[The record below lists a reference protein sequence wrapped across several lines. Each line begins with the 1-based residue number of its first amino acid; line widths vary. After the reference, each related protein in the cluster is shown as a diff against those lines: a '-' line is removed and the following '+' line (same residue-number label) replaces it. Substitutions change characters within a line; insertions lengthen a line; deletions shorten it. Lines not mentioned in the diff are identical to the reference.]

1 MKSAAKNIQLASY
14 DDLFKTDEERQA
26 DAQER
31 VQSLPLDK
39 LEPFPNHPFKVIDD
53 DKMLETVESIK
64 ERGVLVPILVRPKN
78 DGNFEIVSGHRR
90 HHASQLAG
98 LTEIPAIVREMDD
111 DTAILLMVDSN
122 LQREELL
129 PSEKAFAYK
138 MKLDAMKRQGQRTDL
153 TCARIAHK
161 FDGMKS
167 RDILAEEVGESKDQV
182 RRYIRLTYLV
192 TDLLDRVD
200 NKTMAFTD
208 VVTIDEERI
217 DLIRTVFWDMNT
229 VSYYVQTIEHEDST
243 ETILHITITSKKAT
257 DMPDFYY
264 FNKSQR
270 EALEEVLKPEYAQM
284 LAELVGTYGGEV
296 TLDDAQ
302 IRAMLATM
310 PKDISERRRAVVE
323 KAYSLLGK
331 VNYFWGGKSSA
342 IGWDSRWGKP
352 TRVTAAGSR
361 TTGTIRPYGLD
372 CSGFVDWVFN
382 NSLGYVIG
390 HGGGAA
396 SQHDYC
402 KPISW
407 SEAQPGDLVFYPGDT
422 HVGVFVGKDSNGDP
436 LIIHCASSQ
445 NNVVLTGL
453 QGFVSIGRPDCF

>member
-39 LEPFPNHPFKVIDD
+39 MEPFPNHPFKVIDD

-192 TDLLDRVD
+192 PDLLDRVD
-200 NKTMAFTD
+200 NKTMAFNAA
-208 VVTIDEERI
+208 VE
-217 DLIRTVFWDMNT
+217 
-229 VSYYVQTIEHEDST
+229 VSYLTEPEQLMLCDAIEREECTPNLSQAKRLKQYSQDGKLDENVVDAIMTEEKPIEDK
-243 ETILHITITSKKAT
+243 L
-257 DMPDFYY
+257 
-264 FNKSQR
+264 
-270 EALEEVLKPEYAQM
+270 VLKGDV
-284 LAELVGTYGGEV
+284 LAKYFPKTYTPSQKQKIIVKLLEDWHKRQ
-296 TLDDAQ
+296 LRQ
-302 IRAMLATM
+302 Q
-310 PKDISERRRAVVE
+310 ER
-323 KAYSLLGK
+323 
-331 VNYFWGGKSSA
+331 
-342 IGWDSRWGKP
+342 
-352 TRVTAAGSR
+352 
-361 TTGTIRPYGLD
+361 
-372 CSGFVDWVFN
+372 
-382 NSLGYVIG
+382 
-390 HGGGAA
+390 
-396 SQHDYC
+396 
-402 KPISW
+402 
-407 SEAQPGDLVFYPGDT
+407 
-422 HVGVFVGKDSNGDP
+422 
-436 LIIHCASSQ
+436 
-445 NNVVLTGL
+445 
-453 QGFVSIGRPDCF
+453 

>member
-122 LQREELL
+122 WQREELL

-200 NKTMAFTD
+200 NKTMAFNAA
-208 VVTIDEERI
+208 VE
-217 DLIRTVFWDMNT
+217 
-229 VSYYVQTIEHEDST
+229 VSYLTEQEQIMLCDAIEREECTPNLSQAKRLKQYSQDGKLDENVMDAIMTEEKPIEDK
-243 ETILHITITSKKAT
+243 L
-257 DMPDFYY
+257 
-264 FNKSQR
+264 
-270 EALEEVLKPEYAQM
+270 VLKGDV
-284 LAELVGTYGGEV
+284 LAKYFPKTYTPSQKQKIIVKLLEDWHKRQ
-296 TLDDAQ
+296 LRQ
-302 IRAMLATM
+302 Q
-310 PKDISERRRAVVE
+310 ER
-323 KAYSLLGK
+323 
-331 VNYFWGGKSSA
+331 
-342 IGWDSRWGKP
+342 
-352 TRVTAAGSR
+352 
-361 TTGTIRPYGLD
+361 
-372 CSGFVDWVFN
+372 
-382 NSLGYVIG
+382 
-390 HGGGAA
+390 
-396 SQHDYC
+396 
-402 KPISW
+402 
-407 SEAQPGDLVFYPGDT
+407 
-422 HVGVFVGKDSNGDP
+422 
-436 LIIHCASSQ
+436 
-445 NNVVLTGL
+445 
-453 QGFVSIGRPDCF
+453 

>member
-31 VQSLPLDK
+31 VQNIPLDK

-53 DKMLETVESIK
+53 DKMRETVESIK
-64 ERGVLVPILVRPKN
+64 ERGVLIPILVRPKN

-167 RDILAEEVGESKDQV
+167 RDILAEEVGESKDQI

-192 TDLLDRVD
+192 PDLLERVD
-200 NKTMAFTD
+200 NKTMAFNAA
-208 VVTIDEERI
+208 VE
-217 DLIRTVFWDMNT
+217 
-229 VSYYVQTIEHEDST
+229 VSYLTEPEQLMLCDAIEREECTPNLSQAKRLKQYSQDGKLDENVMDAIMTEEKPIEDK
-243 ETILHITITSKKAT
+243 L
-257 DMPDFYY
+257 
-264 FNKSQR
+264 
-270 EALEEVLKPEYAQM
+270 VLKGDV
-284 LAELVGTYGGEV
+284 LAKYFPRTYTPSQKQKIIVKLLEDWHKRQ
-296 TLDDAQ
+296 LRQ
-302 IRAMLATM
+302 Q
-310 PKDISERRRAVVE
+310 ER
-323 KAYSLLGK
+323 
-331 VNYFWGGKSSA
+331 
-342 IGWDSRWGKP
+342 
-352 TRVTAAGSR
+352 
-361 TTGTIRPYGLD
+361 
-372 CSGFVDWVFN
+372 
-382 NSLGYVIG
+382 
-390 HGGGAA
+390 
-396 SQHDYC
+396 
-402 KPISW
+402 
-407 SEAQPGDLVFYPGDT
+407 
-422 HVGVFVGKDSNGDP
+422 
-436 LIIHCASSQ
+436 
-445 NNVVLTGL
+445 
-453 QGFVSIGRPDCF
+453 